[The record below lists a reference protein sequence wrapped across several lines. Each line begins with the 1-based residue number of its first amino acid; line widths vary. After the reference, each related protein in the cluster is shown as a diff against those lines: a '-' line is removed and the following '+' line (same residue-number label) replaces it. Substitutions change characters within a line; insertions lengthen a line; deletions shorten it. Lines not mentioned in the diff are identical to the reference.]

1 MSKVICLTPIKNGEA
16 YIENF
21 FKENDPYVDFYII
34 LDDNSTDTTL
44 SLLKDRPKVLS
55 ILNRERADLF
65 DDLLNRNILLAEAEK
80 FANNLDWIV
89 WLDIDEVLY
98 KFEMPIT
105 DSPYSVLN
113 FKLVHLWNST
123 TFYNTEYP
131 YSNQGIQYKLRGFR
145 VDNSICWKL
154 PSVNRLHFSL
164 LPPNF
169 NQQTKIVPNG
179 YILHHANITKERR
192 EARYLRYRKDD
203 TDNKFQPTGYEHLLN
218 DNPTLDNIAN
228 LKF

>member
-1 MSKVICLTPIKNGEA
+1 MSKIICLTPIKNGEA

-21 FKENDPYVDFYII
+21 FKENDPYIDFYVM

-44 SLLKDRPKVLS
+44 SLLRDRPKVLS
-55 ILNRERADLF
+55 ILSRERADLF
-65 DDLLNRNILLAEAEK
+65 DDLFNRNILLAEAEK

-131 YSNQGIQYKLRGFR
+131 YSDEGIQHKLRGFR

-154 PSVNRLHFSL
+154 PFVNRLHFSL

-179 YILHHANITKERR
+179 YILHHSNITKQSR

-203 TDNKFQPTGYEHLLN
+203 ADNKFQPTGYEHLLN
-218 DNPTLDNIAN
+218 HNPTLGNIAN
-228 LKF
+228 LKS